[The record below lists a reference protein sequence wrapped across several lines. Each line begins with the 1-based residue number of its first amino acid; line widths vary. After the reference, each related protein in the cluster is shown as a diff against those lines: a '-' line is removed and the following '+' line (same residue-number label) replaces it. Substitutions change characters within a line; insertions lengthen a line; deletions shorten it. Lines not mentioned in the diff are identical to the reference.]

1 MIEQDTIK
9 EIDNELF
16 ENLDNQKPDLAFLKE
31 VGFEE
36 KFIEDFKEDIPK
48 NSLSALNDN
57 SHIVLANIKYLKDL
71 GISNYKDAF
80 QRFYSMFLIEPTA
93 FDDIFSKYDKDDLV
107 AKMEKN
113 IAIMEHL

>member
-9 EIDNELF
+9 AIDTELS
-16 ENLDNQKPDLAFLKE
+16 ENLDNQKPELTFLKE
-31 VGFEE
+31 VGFED
-36 KFIEDFKEDIPK
+36 KFIEEFTKDVPL
-48 NSLSALNDN
+48 NSLIALNDN
-57 SHIVLANIKYLKDL
+57 SHIVLKNIKYLKDL
-71 GISNYKDAF
+71 GISNFKEAF

-93 FDDIFSKYDKDDLV
+93 FDDIFSKYDKEDLV